1 MTRCVVPEPKRYK
14 LVVSRRAAYQLRDH
28 AAFAAQLGERVALKL
43 IDDYQKAAESLTYM
57 PFRTPLLDSDVIP
70 SGKYRKMLFGKW
82 YLIIYRVQDDTI
94 HIEYVID
101 GRQDYDWLIE

>member
-1 MTRCVVPEPKRYK
+1 MPEPKRYK

-82 YLIIYRVQDDTI
+82 YLILYKVQDDTI

-101 GRQDYDWLIE
+101 GRQDYEWLIE

>member
-82 YLIIYRVQDDTI
+82 YLILYKVQDDTI

-101 GRQDYDWLIE
+101 GRQDYEWLIE